1 MTRGVPTLH
10 DTARP
15 LLSTR
20 DTCAQHG
27 YEIFPLQLT
36 VRTSHSPTLIP
47 LVLGQAHRDDK
58 LPWMIGDCSDFSH
71 YTCAGEVAARARSS
85 QFWRRKGVKKFSF
98 VEGVLRLKR
107 WEQFVEGAL
116 RLKRWEQ
123 LRRSHF
129 DLKKCGRGKKV
140 FTNFLWNA
148 HIGLEVYI
156 NNMSRIWCVLT
167 AVQLKQSRINRIL
180 RNAQWSTME

>member
-1 MTRGVPTLH
+1 VEGVLRLKRWEQFVEG
-10 DTARP
+10 ALR
-15 LLSTR
+15 LKR
-20 DTCAQHG
+20 WEQFVEG
-27 YEIFPLQLT
+27 
-36 VRTSHSPTLIP
+36 
-47 LVLGQAHRDDK
+47 VLRLKRWEQ
-58 LPWMIGDCSDFSH
+58 
-71 YTCAGEVAARARSS
+71 
-85 QFWRRKGVKKFSF
+85 F